1 MKIGNRINMT
11 ITNAR
16 MSRIAKTRAFTSGVR
31 SYGGASGSGGLSE
44 LLKNLNKKDDTSYI
58 GRLLENQE
66 QTYNYTVMK
75 QSAGRVK
82 DHMDALSAM
91 GESSIFGQEDTE
103 KAKEQAI
110 SQIDGFVDDYNIMMN
125 RLKESEDA
133 ADSAYA
139 KKLKD
144 CVSANSAALKELGI
158 TANSD
163 GTLKLNEKV
172 LKESDLDSMKKVFGA
187 GGSFGEK
194 ISALAKQVGDTAA
207 RQITELKNKSYQLSS
222 NYTRYGTDSSSYGTD
237 GSGFNIRG

>member
-16 MSRIAKTRAFTSGVR
+16 MSRMAKTRAFTSR
-31 SYGGASGSGGLSE
+31 AKSFGGASGSGGLNG
-44 LLKNLNKKDDTSYI
+44 LLKNLNQKDGTSYI
-58 GRLLENQE
+58 SRLLQNQE

-82 DHMDALSAM
+82 DHMDSLSAT
-91 GESSIFGQEDTE
+91 GESSIFGQEDTG

-110 SQIDGFVDDYNIMMN
+110 SEIDGFLDDYNIMMN
-125 RLKESEDA
+125 RLKESDDTI
-133 ADSAYA
+133 DSAYA

-144 CVSANSAALKELGI
+144 YVSSNSAALKELGI

-163 GTLKLNEKV
+163 GTLKLDEKV
-172 LKESDLDSMKKVFGA
+172 LKEADLDSMKKLFGA

-194 ISALAKQVGDTAA
+194 ISALAKQIADTAD
-207 RQITELKNKSYQLSS
+207 RQMKELKNKSYQLSS
-222 NYTRYGTDSSSYGTD
+222 NYTRYGTDSSYGTD